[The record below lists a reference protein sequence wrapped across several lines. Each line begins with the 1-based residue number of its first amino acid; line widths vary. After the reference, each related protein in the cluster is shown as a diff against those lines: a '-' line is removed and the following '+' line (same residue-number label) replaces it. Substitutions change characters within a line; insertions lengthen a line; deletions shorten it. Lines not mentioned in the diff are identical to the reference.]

1 MAIKR
6 QVERYAAYYF
16 NWCQAFG
23 EHDAVADETGA
34 LTWLVGEDRV
44 GVILAARERREI
56 LRELMHQER
65 ATPELTISPEYIQVN
80 DTRIALPSLPDTTAL
95 DRLRGLFEGQDP
107 LHLFLTY
114 HVFYPAG
121 TRIITF
127 SRKHPLGLL
136 YKTVGKLQVRLR

>member
-34 LTWLVGEDRV
+34 LTWLVGEGRV

-65 ATPELTISPEYIQVN
+65 TTPEVTIRPECIRVN
-80 DTRIALPSLPDTTAL
+80 DTRIALPGLPDTTAL
-95 DRLRGLFEGQDP
+95 DRLRDLLEGEETI
-107 LHLFLTY
+107 HLFLTY

-127 SRKHPLGLL
+127 SRKPPLGLL
-136 YKTVGKLQVRLR
+136 YKAVGKLQVRLG